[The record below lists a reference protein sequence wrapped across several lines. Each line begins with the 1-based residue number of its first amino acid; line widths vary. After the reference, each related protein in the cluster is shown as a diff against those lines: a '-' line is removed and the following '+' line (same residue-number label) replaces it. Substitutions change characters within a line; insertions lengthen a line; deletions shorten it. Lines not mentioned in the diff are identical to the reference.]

1 MTSKD
6 AALLYINAGF
16 TPPPEISVPNTEHIR
31 NTRRK
36 VVEGV
41 EFRSTLEA
49 TAFQVLQGWQRAGLI
64 RDLKLQPQFILQ
76 NSFRHEG
83 ILVRAMTYRADFSF
97 ICESHPSWNRG
108 DQVIIE
114 AKGFRTQPYALRRKL
129 FLARY
134 PTLRFQEWTKE
145 TLRSLT

>member
-1 MTSKD
+1 MTSKE

-16 TPPPEISVPNTEHIR
+16 TPPAEIAAPNTEHIR

-49 TAFQVLQGWQRAGLI
+49 TAYQVLQGWQRAGLI
-64 RDLKLQPQFILQ
+64 RDLKLQPRFILQ
-76 NSFRHEG
+76 NKFRYEG
-83 ILVRAMTYRADFSF
+83 KLIRAMTYRADFSF
-97 ICESHPSWNRG
+97 ICEDHPSWNRG
-108 DQVIIE
+108 EQVIIE

-134 PTLRFQEWTKE
+134 PGLRFEEWTKQ
-145 TLRSLT
+145 TLQSLM